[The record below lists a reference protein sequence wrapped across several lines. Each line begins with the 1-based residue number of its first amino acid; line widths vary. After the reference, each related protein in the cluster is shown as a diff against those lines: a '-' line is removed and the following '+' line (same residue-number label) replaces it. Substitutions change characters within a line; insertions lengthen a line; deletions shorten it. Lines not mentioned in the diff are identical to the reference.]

1 MINTRLLKV
10 ISEKIN
16 LLNGNRYDD
25 ATAPLYN
32 DAFFTAISKIDEKD
46 KRTVWDAYIALE
58 EARHALQYDSIFSDN
73 EKYREQCEM
82 LLSILAFSTA
92 KTELEVA
99 GLCGDEPVET
109 AEKYLAFCRRYSKSV
124 LASIRQTF
132 NKISAHIT
140 EILYEDEYDKDPE
153 FAMSNI
159 FDSDSLVEGLY
170 NTLYEIIDDYHHAMD
185 WLNKI
190 S

>member
-32 DAFFTAISKIDEKD
+32 DVFFTAISKIDEKD

-99 GLCGDEPVET
+99 GL
-109 AEKYLAFCRRYSKSV
+109 
-124 LASIRQTF
+124 
-132 NKISAHIT
+132 
-140 EILYEDEYDKDPE
+140 
-153 FAMSNI
+153 
-159 FDSDSLVEGLY
+159 
-170 NTLYEIIDDYHHAMD
+170 
-185 WLNKI
+185 
-190 S
+190 